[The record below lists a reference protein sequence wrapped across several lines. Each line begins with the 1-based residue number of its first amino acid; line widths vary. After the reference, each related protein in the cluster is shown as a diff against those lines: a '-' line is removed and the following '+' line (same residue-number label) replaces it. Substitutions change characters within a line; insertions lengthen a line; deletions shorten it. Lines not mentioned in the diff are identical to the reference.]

1 MVVGR
6 EGCAG
11 ERAAHTHS
19 HLFPPTQPLSREQ
32 EYEADAIGV
41 ELVRRAGLGDGSAAI
56 AVFRCFD
63 AIADAAGPAGAM
75 TKQLS
80 FLSTQPS
87 PAERAK
93 AVASRLQG
101 LVEARR
107 ERRGGGDGNAHP
119 PPPARGGAGYPVLDG
134 RGGGGG
140 GGFASLADA
149 MKAEVMGRA

>member
-1 MVVGR
+1 MVGGGVGK
-6 EGCAG
+6 GCAG
-11 ERAAHTHS
+11 KREAHTHS
-19 HLFPPTQPLSREQ
+19 SPPFSPTQPLSREQ

-56 AVFRCFD
+56 FVFRCFD

-80 FLSTQPS
+80 FLSTHPS
-87 PAERAK
+87 SAERAK
-93 AVASRLQG
+93 AVGQRLQG
-101 LVEARR
+101 LMDARR
-107 ERRGGGDGNAHP
+107 ERRGGGGGNAFP
-119 PPPARGGAGYPVLDG
+119 PPPARGGAGYPVIDG
-134 RGGGGG
+134 RGG